1 MRIEDF
7 PPKTLPATFLAP
19 GIVCFSLERGE
30 RLRHLHPSGAAWPWA
45 SRFTGVSPANGSL
58 ASSRPC
64 HVARAPQRWNPLGC
78 AHSGLHN
85 LQAAM
90 ECVYSIMGASPT
102 TVGTRS
108 SHTSHGSLKELCRS
122 GWETSPVVI
131 EKAFGIRREVGFV
144 LNSAYC
150 TSKKNS
156 ECWSHPILPDI
167 SASRGRCLLRDSP
180 GRPGNM
186 ELGPVTRYVGKNN

>member
-1 MRIEDF
+1 M
-7 PPKTLPATFLAP
+7 TLGFQ
-19 GIVCFSLERGE
+19 VCRCI
-30 RLRHLHPSGAAWPWA
+30 
-45 SRFTGVSPANGSL
+45 
-58 ASSRPC
+58 PC
-64 HVARAPQRWNPLGC
+64 QWMPC
-78 AHSGLHN
+78 F
-85 LQAAM
+85 LQAM
-90 ECVYSIMGASPT
+90 PCGKSPTEVESTGMRSLGPPQPPGCHGMCLLDYGASPT

-131 EKAFGIRREVGFV
+131 EKAFGIRREAGFV